1 MISTQKESILS
12 LLNEGMIIMTH
23 QIEYISRDQI
33 IFLNQAEILE
43 LTSTITNEN
52 SVEGLKIRF

>member
-23 QIEYISRDQI
+23 QIENISRDQI

>member
-23 QIEYISRDQI
+23 QIENISRDQI

-43 LTSTITNEN
+43 LKSTITNEN